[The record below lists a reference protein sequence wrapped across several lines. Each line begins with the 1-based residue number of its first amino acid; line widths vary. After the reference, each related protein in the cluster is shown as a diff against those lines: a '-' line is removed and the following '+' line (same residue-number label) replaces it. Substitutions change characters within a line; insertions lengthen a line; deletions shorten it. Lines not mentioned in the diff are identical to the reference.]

1 MDNIFDGISARLSE
15 AGMDDAS
22 VEACKKALLEEFAG
36 LSGEELEKKLESRGG
51 ADGITASLLDKY
63 EAAKK
68 NKKDN
73 ELNIINIDDDMFS
86 DESEEESEPQPEI
99 INTGDEAS
107 KTGSYDVDKVVSEI
121 DEGGRTDSVKADEY
135 FNDDDDDV
143 KVKQPAKKKTAKK
156 PQDLPVKSN
165 DIRNPA
171 AAKKKKTS
179 VKNMTPRA
187 KTAYIIGLCILIP
200 LLVALVIVITVLFL
214 ALYAAIIALV
224 IAFSVALVVIAAV
237 GTALSLMAIIFG
249 VIQLI
254 QGAAAPIGIY
264 EIGLGVAAGGI
275 TLGVSILLYNFI
287 VRLAPFL
294 FKKMFV
300 LYKFLFRQL
309 TKLLG
314 FVKGACS
321 KL

>member
-1 MDNIFDGISARLSE
+1 LDNILDVIAGKLKS

-22 VEACKKALLEEFAG
+22 IAASRKALSKEFSR
-36 LSGEELEKKLESRGG
+36 LSAEELEIKLASEGG
-51 ADGITASLLDKY
+51 ADGITESILKKY
-63 EAAKK
+63 ESVKKKAADSEP
-68 NKKDN
+68 DN
-73 ELNIINIDDDMFS
+73 IGLDDDMFS
-86 DESEEESEPQPEI
+86 DEPENINKGADNGDAAAEPKDEENDIESI
-99 INTGDEAS
+99 I
-107 KTGSYDVDKVVSEI
+107 SEI
-121 DEGGRTDSVKADEY
+121 DGKEDSPSQDADEY
-135 FNDDDDDV
+135 FNDDADV
-143 KVKQPAKKKTAKK
+143 KVKKPEKKKNPQKQGEVPAKAGGKNV
-156 PQDLPVKSN
+156 Q
-165 DIRNPA
+165 
-171 AAKKKKTS
+171 KKKKIS
-179 VKNMTPRA
+179 VKNMSPRA
-187 KTAYIIGLCILIP
+187 KTAYIIGLVLLIP
-200 LLVALVIVITVLFL
+200 LLIILVVAITLLFL
-214 ALYAAIIALV
+214 ALYAAVVALV

-249 VIQLI
+249 IIQLV
-254 QGAAAPIGIY
+254 QGAAVPIGLY
-264 EIGLGVAAGGI
+264 EIGLGIAAGGI